1 MSLVIQALHH
11 CSTILLNTH
20 CWTILLV
27 QQCCSAMC
35 CSSIRSGSNNPLTYN
50 FINSLVLSLE
60 NQNSRNVST
69 ILRSSSGQQYT
80 VETWKLDVNCLV
92 KITVILTLYIYITLD
107 TTYLTQLASQSI
119 LHVKKRFV
127 SSTMAWKGFP
137 KASTVLQS
145 SNSHFLRNIET
156 SIETKTS
163 LHFKSFLSL
172 STWGIRW
179 PRGG

>member
-1 MSLVIQALHH
+1 M
-11 CSTILLNTH
+11 
-20 CWTILLV
+20 

-35 CSSIRSGSNNPLTYN
+35 CSSIRSGNNNPLTYN

-69 ILRSSSGQQYT
+69 ILRSSSRQQYT

-92 KITVILTLYIYITLD
+92 KITVILTLSLSIYIYIYYITLD